1 MSINWLITGYD
12 NSIGNEFMDTI
23 NNNCQHLNNNGLAL
37 LLAFSNFLLTQKN
50 TLINLLGSSTH
61 MPAYKDKN
69 NTWLA
74 RFYYTDYTGKRTQ
87 KKKRG
92 S

>member
-1 MSINWLITGYD
+1 
-12 NSIGNEFMDTI
+12 
-23 NNNCQHLNNNGLAL
+23 
-37 LLAFSNFLLTQKN
+37 
-50 TLINLLGSSTH
+50 